1 MSAPP
6 RTRGIMET
14 SKFGK
19 EEKPYPHTEASRL
32 SPLQS
37 NPPAI
42 RPSFHGLHAIAR
54 NWNSYHP
61 RLDAETDDKIGDE
74 VISLGSCIIA

>member
-1 MSAPP
+1 MVLVSHTKEPIRCGELELTSTQFLTYAICNMCAP

-54 NWNSYHP
+54 N
-61 RLDAETDDKIGDE
+61 
-74 VISLGSCIIA
+74 